1 MVDLLRSYLHVQ
13 PHRVR
18 PRGVMGA
25 LAWLG
30 VCVGTGNATGPRGCG
45 SSVCTS
51 VAIGLSPPS
60 LLKASVEL
68 RFPRY
73 ISAQLVFPDNAEFD
87 RSPRDQRSS
96 PTHPPLRLANT
107 PTVTIESGPSA
118 VNGVNRVSAYS
129 PRTTDQ
135 VRLSEPLSTDGPT
148 RPEYRIR
155 TRETPRH
162 QESRVS
168 NATPMSVT
176 A

>member
-1 MVDLLRSYLHVQ
+1 MCDRTRAIVTDYCVHAKYGPPSNQSCYVPYTLSVTDTPTLRGPTVADLLRSYLHVQ

-87 RSPRDQRSS
+87 QSPRDQRS
-96 PTHPPLRLANT
+96 
-107 PTVTIESGPSA
+107 
-118 VNGVNRVSAYS
+118 
-129 PRTTDQ
+129 
-135 VRLSEPLSTDGPT
+135 
-148 RPEYRIR
+148 
-155 TRETPRH
+155 
-162 QESRVS
+162 
-168 NATPMSVT
+168 
-176 A
+176 